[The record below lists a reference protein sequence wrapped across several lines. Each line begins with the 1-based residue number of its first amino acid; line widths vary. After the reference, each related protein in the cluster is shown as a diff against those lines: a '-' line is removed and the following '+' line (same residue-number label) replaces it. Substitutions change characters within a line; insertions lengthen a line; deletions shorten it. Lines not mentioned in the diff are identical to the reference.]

1 MLSIDD
7 MPVSASKMTITGLND
22 QHADLRSTPGTEQ
35 PVRVVSVS
43 SLSAAQICTTFD
55 RWRHLAMVDV

>member
-1 MLSIDD
+1 
-7 MPVSASKMTITGLND
+7 MTITGLND

-43 SLSAAQICTTFD
+43 SLSAARLCTTFD